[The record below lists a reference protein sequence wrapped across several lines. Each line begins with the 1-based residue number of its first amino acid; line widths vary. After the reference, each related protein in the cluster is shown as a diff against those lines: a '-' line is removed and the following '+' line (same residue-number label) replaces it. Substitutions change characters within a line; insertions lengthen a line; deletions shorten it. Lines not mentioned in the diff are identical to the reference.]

1 MKLNQNVG
9 SMDKMIRY
17 MLALVFVITGAL
29 LIESILWLG
38 IALFAMAAM
47 MVLTALFS
55 FCGLYKIF
63 GINTCKIK

>member
-17 MLALVFVITGAL
+17 ILALVFVITGAL